1 MNEGYRQRERRNDD
15 DLPVNN
21 NQLNLTNK
29 RETID
34 RRGGMD
40 NRSYCCDQ
48 AKYDGVRKMMY
59 NITDD
64 IRQQIIV

>member
-1 MNEGYRQRERRNDD
+1 
-15 DLPVNN
+15 
-21 NQLNLTNK
+21 LTNK
-29 RETID
+29 RDTID

-48 AKYDGVRKMMY
+48 AKYDGARKMMY

-64 IRQQIIV
+64 IRQQIIVYSIQQSIQ